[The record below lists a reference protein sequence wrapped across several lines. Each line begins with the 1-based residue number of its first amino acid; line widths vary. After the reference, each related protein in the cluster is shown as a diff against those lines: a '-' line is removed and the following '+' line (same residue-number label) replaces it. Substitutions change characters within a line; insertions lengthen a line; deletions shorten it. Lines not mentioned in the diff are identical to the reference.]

1 MSNGLFYTDG
11 FAACG
16 GFVDRVDDLD
26 GAEAVGVVDGWVG
39 VIRTG
44 LDASADK
51 WRVAAGLSVAF
62 PFLEIAGLVALV
74 GNPVER
80 LVDHLLKVQPPLGAP
95 NLDVRM
101 IAALEVIAGGHGSQR
116 AVVKT

>member
-1 MSNGLFYTDG
+1 MGDELFYADG

-16 GFVDRVDDLD
+16 SFVDRVDDLD
-26 GAEAVGVVDGWVG
+26 GAEAVSVVDGWVG

-51 WRVAAGLSVAF
+51 WRVASGLAVAF
-62 PFLEIAGLVALV
+62 PFLELAGLVALF
-74 GNPVER
+74 GNPVEW
-80 LVDHLLKVQPPLGAP
+80 LVQHLLQMQPTLGAP

-101 IAALEVIAGGHGSQR
+101 IAAL
-116 AVVKT
+116 

>member
-1 MSNGLFYTDG
+1 MGDELFYADG

-16 GFVDRVDDLD
+16 SFVDRVDDLD
-26 GAEAVGVVDGWVG
+26 GAEAVGVIDGWVG
-39 VIRTG
+39 VVRTG

-51 WRVAAGLSVAF
+51 WRVAARLSVAF
-62 PFLEIAGLVALV
+62 PFLKFAGLVALV

-80 LVDHLLKVQPPLGAP
+80 LVEHLLKVQPPLGAP

-101 IAALEVIAGGHGSQR
+101 IAAL
-116 AVVKT
+116 